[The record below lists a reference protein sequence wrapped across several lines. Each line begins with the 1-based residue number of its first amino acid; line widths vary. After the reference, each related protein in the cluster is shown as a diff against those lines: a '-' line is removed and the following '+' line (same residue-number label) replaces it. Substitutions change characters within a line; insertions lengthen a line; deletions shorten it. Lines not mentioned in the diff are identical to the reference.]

1 MNLADFIVTT
11 RAYYRKEPR
20 LMKNIENSKKS
31 LYVLKRS
38 SGYYLKEFL
47 KVIERKQLKSFLTNR
62 SDYNLVNIEQEARGN
77 ESNQQK
83 YIKTIQEKYL

>member
-1 MNLADFIVTT
+1 MIKAFVIN
-11 RAYYRKEPR
+11 
-20 LMKNIENSKKS
+20 N
-31 LYVLKRS
+31 
-38 SGYYLKEFL
+38 YLGKEFL